1 MTTGK
6 TITLTIRTFISK
18 VTSLLFSILS
28 RLVIVF
34 LPRSRS
40 LLISWLQSPS
50 AVILELKKIKSV
62 TVLIVSSTIVS
73 LSKQSAETKRT
84 KVSGNML
91 LLLLS
96 RFSHVRLCDPI
107 DSSPIPGILQARK
120 LEGVAISFSNAW
132 KWKLKG
138 KLLSHVR
145 LFATPRTA
153 AHQVPPSMGFPR
165 QEYWSGL
172 PLPSPPCFWPETKLW
187 WR

>member
-6 TITLTIRTFISK
+6 TITLTIRAFISK

-34 LPRSRS
+34 LPRSKS

-91 LLLLS
+91 LLLLLS
-96 RFSHVRLCDPI
+96 RFSRVRLC
-107 DSSPIPGILQARK
+107 
-120 LEGVAISFSNAW
+120 
-132 KWKLKG
+132 
-138 KLLSHVR
+138 
-145 LFATPRTA
+145 ATPYTA
-153 AHQVPPSMGFPR
+153 AHQAPR
-165 QEYWSGL
+165 SLRFSRQDHWSGL
-172 PLPSPPCFWPETKLW
+172 PFPSPMHESEM
-187 WR
+187 

>member
-6 TITLTIRTFISK
+6 TITLTIRAFISK

-34 LPRSRS
+34 LPRSKS

-91 LLLLS
+91 LLLLLLLLLS
-96 RFSHVRLCDPI
+96 RFSRVRLC
-107 DSSPIPGILQARK
+107 
-120 LEGVAISFSNAW
+120 
-132 KWKLKG
+132 
-138 KLLSHVR
+138 
-145 LFATPRTA
+145 ATP
-153 AHQVPPSMGFPR
+153 
-165 QEYWSGL
+165 
-172 PLPSPPCFWPETKLW
+172 
-187 WR
+187 